1 MAKLIAQLGEIT
13 VVIRDD
19 RAVLKG
25 AALKEWKSAATD
37 LIAGAAALLTF
48 EEEEEAT
55 DEG

>member
-1 MAKLIAQLGEIT
+1 MAKLIASLGEIT

-48 EEEEEAT
+48 EEETDGEEV
-55 DEG
+55 

>member
-48 EEEEEAT
+48 EEEAE
-55 DEG
+55 DG